1 MVVVGNLGTTYLGSS
16 MKTALEHYREYRQ
29 QSKAGCGRVA
39 GENVTL
45 LRNNEILKEYVG
57 AISQN
62 QVSTDHQPG

>member
-29 QSKAGCGRVA
+29 QSKTGYGRVA

-45 LRNNEILKEYVG
+45 LLNNEILKEYVG
-57 AISQN
+57 TLSKNEILA
-62 QVSTDHQPG
+62 DHQPG